1 MSEASANRGP
11 ARPRLW
17 TPEGFR
23 EDRWV
28 HAESLEALAGAEAG
42 SGVIVP
48 ASTFAALDEA
58 ARRAAAGRFG
68 VLLAPGEPVELVL
81 SFLDELPVIAL
92 SFPVF
97 SDGRSYSKAERLR
110 RRGYWGALRAVGD
123 VLIDQIPHM
132 LRTGFTEFEV
142 KNPTALARLEAG
154 RAGGLPVH
162 YQPAAKPAA
171 AVGRYAWR
179 RRPAAQA

>member
-1 MSEASANRGP
+1 MSETNANP
-11 ARPRLW
+11 AAVRPRLW

-28 HAESLEALAGAEAG
+28 HAESLDALAGAGADT
-42 SGVIVP
+42 GVILP
-48 ASTFAALDEA
+48 APAFAALDEA
-58 ARRAAAGRFG
+58 ARRSAAGRLG
-68 VLLAPGEPVELVL
+68 MLLAPGEPVDLVL
-81 SFLDELPVIAL
+81 PFLGELPLIAL
-92 SFPVF
+92 LFPVF
-97 SDGRSYSKAERLR
+97 SDGRSYSKAELLR
-110 RRGYWGALRAVGD
+110 RRFYSGTLRAVGD

-171 AVGRYAWR
+171 TAGGYAWR
-179 RRPAAQA
+179 RRPAA